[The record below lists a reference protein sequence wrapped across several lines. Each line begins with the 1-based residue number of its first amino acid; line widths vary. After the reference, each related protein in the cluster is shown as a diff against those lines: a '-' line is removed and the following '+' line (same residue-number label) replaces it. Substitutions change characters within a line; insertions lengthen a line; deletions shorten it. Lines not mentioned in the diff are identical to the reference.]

1 MRRLHINLG
10 LLLLGCLPFVSV
22 AQQDKLLTHFI
33 FDKMSIN
40 PGETG
45 IDEGLCGA
53 MIYRNQWN
61 RVTGAPNSFVLNA
74 EANINDY
81 FPGGV
86 GISFYHDAI
95 GFARQ
100 NNFLLNYA
108 YPVVTDYGI
117 LGVGLGLG
125 LFNFGMDPTWIPP
138 TSVPDNSL
146 PVGYSTTGLDMNFG
160 AYFKG
165 LKNYYVG
172 LSTTHVTAP
181 RLEKKIDQGGFNLLQ
196 TYQAARHYYLMG
208 GYTTEPIGPGRIDGN
223 LLIRSD
229 LVKMSADLNVRY
241 LMKMGDLDYYGGLS
255 FRTNESIPIMLG
267 GSMNNFTVGYSYDIT
282 INKIA
287 SVSRGTHELM
297 VKYCYKIPP
306 PIKTPSKHPRWL

>member
-100 NNFLLNYA
+100 NNFLL
-108 YPVVTDYGI
+108 I
-117 LGVGLGLG
+117 
-125 LFNFGMDPTWIPP
+125 
-138 TSVPDNSL
+138 
-146 PVGYSTTGLDMNFG
+146 
-160 AYFKG
+160 
-165 LKNYYVG
+165 
-172 LSTTHVTAP
+172 
-181 RLEKKIDQGGFNLLQ
+181 
-196 TYQAARHYYLMG
+196 
-208 GYTTEPIGPGRIDGN
+208 
-223 LLIRSD
+223 
-229 LVKMSADLNVRY
+229 
-241 LMKMGDLDYYGGLS
+241 
-255 FRTNESIPIMLG
+255 
-267 GSMNNFTVGYSYDIT
+267 
-282 INKIA
+282 
-287 SVSRGTHELM
+287 
-297 VKYCYKIPP
+297 
-306 PIKTPSKHPRWL
+306 